1 MRILF
6 YRWKAYNQ
14 FDLIQNLEQR
24 GHIVDEITG
33 EMANYESDE
42 PFALS
47 LREQFDR
54 AEYDLVMTVNFF
66 PLISNECEKR
76 RIRYVAW
83 CCDSPIS
90 AMYNDAVFNKSNIIF
105 TFDLWNQLEF
115 KDMGAPVYYLP
126 LCADTVRNDKI
137 TGGAVPD
144 GYDYDISFVGSMYKK
159 NMYDEVYDHM
169 TDYLKGYFDAAL
181 KMQVNINEYMIED
194 ILDGKILA
202 EIERHF
208 LLNKSEHSFQK
219 LALTFSTTVL
229 SFKIARLERQS
240 IISKLSENYRT
251 DIFTDDMEPEFGFAK
266 KHGTVDYWSQ
276 APLIYNRS
284 KINLNLSLKSIR
296 TGIPLRVFDILSC
309 GGFCMTNNQPELGL
323 YFKDGIDLVT
333 FDSYEDLQKKT
344 EYYLSHEDERKNI
357 ALNGYEKVKKLHQY
371 SNRLDEMRKYI
382 PEI

>member
-202 EIERHF
+202 EI
-208 LLNKSEHSFQK
+208 
-219 LALTFSTTVL
+219 
-229 SFKIARLERQS
+229 
-240 IISKLSENYRT
+240 
-251 DIFTDDMEPEFGFAK
+251 
-266 KHGTVDYWSQ
+266 
-276 APLIYNRS
+276 
-284 KINLNLSLKSIR
+284 
-296 TGIPLRVFDILSC
+296 
-309 GGFCMTNNQPELGL
+309 
-323 YFKDGIDLVT
+323 
-333 FDSYEDLQKKT
+333 
-344 EYYLSHEDERKNI
+344 
-357 ALNGYEKVKKLHQY
+357 
-371 SNRLDEMRKYI
+371 
-382 PEI
+382 

>member
-208 LLNKSEHSFQK
+208 VLNKSEHSFQK

-266 KHGTVDYWSQ
+266 NMVPWTIGARHLLYITEVK
-276 APLIYNRS
+276 LI
-284 KINLNLSLKSIR
+284 SIF
-296 TGIPLRVFDILSC
+296 L
-309 GGFCMTNNQPELGL
+309 
-323 YFKDGIDLVT
+323 
-333 FDSYEDLQKKT
+333 
-344 EYYLSHEDERKNI
+344 
-357 ALNGYEKVKKLHQY
+357 
-371 SNRLDEMRKYI
+371 
-382 PEI
+382 

>member
-54 AEYDLVMTVNFF
+54 VEYDLVMTVNFF

-208 LLNKSEHSFQK
+208 VLNKSEHSFQK

-323 YFKDGIDLVT
+323 YF
-333 FDSYEDLQKKT
+333 
-344 EYYLSHEDERKNI
+344 
-357 ALNGYEKVKKLHQY
+357 
-371 SNRLDEMRKYI
+371 
-382 PEI
+382 

>member
-137 TGGAVPD
+137 TGGAVSD

-208 LLNKSEHSFQK
+208 VLNKSEHSFQK

-251 DIFTDDMEPEFGFAK
+251 DIFTDDMEPEFGFTK

-309 GGFCMTNNQPELGL
+309 GGFCMTNKQPELGL

-344 EYYLSHEDERKNI
+344 EYYLSHEDERRNI

>member
-144 GYDYDISFVGSMYKK
+144 EYDYDISFVGSMYKK

-208 LLNKSEHSFQK
+208 VLNKSEHSFQK

-276 APLIYNRS
+276 SPLIYNRS

-309 GGFCMTNNQPELGL
+309 GGFCMTNNQPELAL
-323 YFKDGIDLVT
+323 YFEDGKDLVT
-333 FDSYEDLQKKT
+333 FDSYEDLQKKA

>member
-208 LLNKSEHSFQK
+208 VLNKSEHSFQK

-251 DIFTDDMEPEFGFAK
+251 DIFTDDMEPEFGLAK

-309 GGFCMTNNQPELGL
+309 GGFCMTNKQPELGL

-344 EYYLSHEDERKNI
+344 EYYLSHEDERRNI

-371 SNRLDEMRKYI
+371 SNRLDEMKKYI

>member
-208 LLNKSEHSFQK
+208 VLNKSEHSFQK

-229 SFKIARLERQS
+229 SFKIARLARHS
-240 IISKLSENYRT
+240 IISNLSENYRT

>member
-208 LLNKSEHSFQK
+208 VLNKSEHSFQK

-276 APLIYNRS
+276 TPLIYNRS

-309 GGFCMTNNQPELGL
+309 GGFCMTNKQPELGL

-344 EYYLSHEDERKNI
+344 EYYLSHEDERRNI